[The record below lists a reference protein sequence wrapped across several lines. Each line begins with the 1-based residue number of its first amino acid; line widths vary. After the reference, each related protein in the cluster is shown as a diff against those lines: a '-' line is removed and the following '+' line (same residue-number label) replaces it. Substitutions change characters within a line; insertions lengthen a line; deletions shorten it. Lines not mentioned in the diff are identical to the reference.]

1 MNDSSQNG
9 TAAGTETLAT
19 VAYRRI
25 RQDIIMGALSPG
37 RKLRMAEM
45 CERYGMGLSPMRE
58 ALSRLG
64 KEGLVLQSD
73 RRGFF
78 VTDINREDLDELIR
92 SRCLLYEVAVR
103 ESVKNGDSAWEDSV
117 ILSFHRL
124 ESVAQGK
131 IGGDGRNGDYEVWH
145 RKFHTALISAC
156 RSRSIIAY
164 CEQLFDQSE
173 RYRIMSRSS
182 KLSRDVNSE
191 HRDIMT
197 AALKRDVGLSTHLLL
212 EHIKKTGEL
221 FLNSG
226 RTSADDQ

>member
-1 MNDSSQNG
+1 MAENAQNN
-9 TAAGTETLAT
+9 TAASAETLAT
-19 VAYRRI
+19 AAYRQI
-25 RQDIIMGALSPG
+25 RQDIIAGALSPG
-37 RKLRMAEM
+37 QKLRMAQM
-45 CERYGMGLSPMRE
+45 CERYGIGLSPMRE

-78 VTDINREDLDELIR
+78 VTDVNREDLDELIR

-103 ESVKNGDSAWEDSV
+103 ESVKNGDTAWEDAV

-124 ESVAQGK
+124 ESATQK
-131 IGGDGRNGDYEVWH
+131 EIGGENSNGEYEFWH
-145 RKFHTALISAC
+145 RRFHTALISAC
-156 RSRSIIAY
+156 RSRSIIGY

-182 KLSRDVNSE
+182 KFLRDVSGE

-197 AALKRDVGLSTHLLL
+197 AVLKRDIDLSTRLLL

-221 FLNSG
+221 FLDSEHA
-226 RTSADDQ
+226 SADDR

>member
-1 MNDSSQNG
+1 MSATIHNQ
-9 TAAGTETLAT
+9 AASGNETLAT
-19 VAYRRI
+19 SVYRRI
-25 RQDIIMGALSPG
+25 RQDIIVGALPPG
-37 RKLRMAEM
+37 QKLRMAAM
-45 CERYGMGLSPMRE
+45 CERYGTGLSPMRE

-64 KEGLVLQSD
+64 KEGMVLQSD

-78 VTDINREDLDELIR
+78 VTNIDREDLDELIR

-103 ESVKNGDSAWEDSV
+103 ESVRNGDSAWEDAV

-124 ESVAQGK
+124 EAATQQKMSN
-131 IGGDGRNGDYEVWH
+131 DGCNPDYDVWH

-182 KLSRDVNSE
+182 KLSRDVNGE

-197 AALKRDVGLSTHLLL
+197 AALKRDIGLSTRLLL

-221 FLNSG
+221 FLGSE
-226 RTSADDQ
+226 RASSDDR

>member
-1 MNDSSQNG
+1 MTETTQNE

-19 VAYRRI
+19 IAYRQI
-25 RQDIIMGALSPG
+25 RQDIIVGALHPG
-37 RKLRMAEM
+37 QKLRMAEM

-103 ESVKNGDSAWEDSV
+103 ESVKNGDSAWEDAV

-124 ESVAQGK
+124 ESVTLRES
-131 IGGDGRNGDYEVWH
+131 GGDGHNGEYEVWH

-156 RSRSIIAY
+156 RSRPIIAY

-182 KLSRDVNSE
+182 KLSRDVNGE

-221 FLNSG
+221 FLDG
-226 RTSADDQ
+226 DRAID

>member
-1 MNDSSQNG
+1 MSENIHIE
-9 TAAGTETLAT
+9 TASGTETLAT
-19 VAYRRI
+19 SVYRRI
-25 RQDIIMGALSPG
+25 RQDIIVGALPPG
-37 RKLRMAEM
+37 QKLRMAAM
-45 CERYGMGLSPMRE
+45 CERYGTGLSPMRE

-64 KEGLVLQSD
+64 KEGMVLQSD

-78 VTDINREDLDELIR
+78 VTNIDREDLDELIR

-103 ESVKNGDSAWEDSV
+103 ESVRNGDSAWEDAV

-124 ESVAQGK
+124 ESVTQRE
-131 IGGDGRNGDYEVWH
+131 IGGDGSNSDYDVWH

-156 RSRSIIAY
+156 KSRSIIAY

-197 AALKRDVGLSTHLLL
+197 AALKRDIGLSTHLLL
-212 EHIKKTGEL
+212 EHIKRTGEL
-221 FLNSG
+221 YLGSD
-226 RTSADDQ
+226 SASVDD

>member
-1 MNDSSQNG
+1 MSENLHHE
-9 TAAGTETLAT
+9 TASGSETLAT
-19 VAYRRI
+19 SAYRRI
-25 RQDIIMGALSPG
+25 RQDIIVGALSPG
-37 RKLRMAEM
+37 QKLRMAEM
-45 CERYGMGLSPMRE
+45 CERYEIGLSPMRE

-64 KEGLVLQSD
+64 KEGMVLQSD

-78 VTDINREDLDELIR
+78 VTTIDREDLDELIR

-103 ESVKNGDSAWEDSV
+103 ESIKNGDTAWEDAV

-124 ESVAQGK
+124 ESATRQDS
-131 IGGDGRNGDYEVWH
+131 GGDGRNNDYDIWH

-156 RSRSIIAY
+156 QSRWIIGY

-182 KLSRDVNSE
+182 KLSRDVSSE

-197 AALKRDVGLSTHLLL
+197 AALKRDISLSTHLLL

-221 FLNSG
+221 FLANNLI
-226 RTSADDQ
+226 

>member
-1 MNDSSQNG
+1 MSEG
-9 TAAGTETLAT
+9 IHTETASGTETLAT
-19 VAYRRI
+19 FAYRRI
-25 RQDIIMGALSPG
+25 RQDIILGAQTPG
-37 RKLRMAEM
+37 QKLRMAEM
-45 CERYGMGLSPMRE
+45 CERYEIGLSPMRE

-64 KEGLVLQSD
+64 KEGMVLQSD

-78 VTDINREDLDELIR
+78 VTNVNREDLDELIR
-92 SRCLLYEVAVR
+92 SRCLLYEVAIR
-103 ESVKNGDSAWEDSV
+103 ESLRHGDSAWEDAI

-124 ESVAQGK
+124 ESVTRQD
-131 IGGDGRNGDYEVWH
+131 IGGDGCNSDYDLWH

-156 RSRSIIAY
+156 KSRSIIAY

-197 AALKRDVGLSTHLLL
+197 AALKRDIGLSTHLLL

-221 FLNSG
+221 FLGSD
-226 RTSADDQ
+226 SASSR

>member
-1 MNDSSQNG
+1 MSERIHTE
-9 TAAGTETLAT
+9 TASGTETLAT
-19 VAYRRI
+19 VVYKRI
-25 RQDIIMGALSPG
+25 RQDIIGGALSPG
-37 RKLRMAEM
+37 QKLRMAEM
-45 CERYGMGLSPMRE
+45 CERYGTGLSPMRE

-78 VTDINREDLDELIR
+78 VTTINREDLDELIR
-92 SRCLLYEVAVR
+92 SRCMLYEVAVR
-103 ESVKNGDSAWEDSV
+103 ESIRNGDAAWEDAV

-124 ESVAQGK
+124 ESVTQWDV
-131 IGGDGRNGDYEVWH
+131 GGDGADSDYNVWH

-156 RSRSIIAY
+156 KSRWIIAS

-197 AALKRDVGLSTHLLL
+197 AALKRDIDLSTHLLL

-221 FLNSG
+221 FLAKNLI
-226 RTSADDQ
+226 